1 MDRTDDRSAADAGGA
16 DTGDADAS
24 SADTGPPA
32 PATGPRT
39 TADPRTEAGPD
50 SRTEAGPGPRT
61 GAGAPT
67 EAATG
72 PRSGT
77 EAGTGSP
84 TATQAEPDPVPDPA
98 PESGP
103 GTTAGPAAAD
113 GSATPASADGT
124 TPAITTPRGRRPVVA
139 ALMLGMALA
148 AIDGTIVS
156 TAVPQIVGDLGGFT
170 VFSWLFSGYLLAV
183 TVTLPL
189 YGKLSDTF
197 GRKPVLIAGIIL
209 FLAGSLLCAAAWNMA
224 ALIAFRIVQ
233 GLGGGA
239 LQGTIQTIAADLYP
253 LKERPR
259 IQARLSTVWATSS
272 VAGPV
277 AGGLLAGYADWRW
290 IFLIN
295 LPVGAVALWLVVRHL
310 QEPSRPRPA
319 TRPRVDWAGAL
330 AVFATGALLLTAL
343 VQGGVAWPWFSAPSL
358 GLFGASALLAAL
370 TVVIERRA
378 AEPIIP
384 GWVWRR
390 RTIASVN
397 LALGAMGLLMVAPTV
412 FLPTYAQSVLGLGPI
427 AAGFVL
433 SVMTLSWPVSA
444 AFSDRVYNRIGFRR
458 TAMLG
463 MGAALLILLA
473 FPLLPYPGEAW
484 HPALLMLLLGAALGL
499 FQLPLIVGVQSTVGW
514 AERGTTTASVLFC
527 RQVGQSIGA
536 ALFGA
541 IANGVLAARLLD
553 APVDGLPGDLDAV
566 ARTLED
572 PGAVSSAA
580 EYLRRAVDA
589 AVDYVY
595 VGAAGAAALALLALI
610 TLAPRRFPVITEPS
624 DSPTAP
630 DPAATPTA
638 SEAAPARQ
646 DR

>member
-1 MDRTDDRSAADAGGA
+1 MSGTDGRSDAGTGDTDAGGIGRGGGDSA
-16 DTGDADAS
+16 RTARGSGDAA
-24 SADTGPPA
+24 A
-32 PATGPRT
+32 P
-39 TADPRTEAGPD
+39 
-50 SRTEAGPGPRT
+50 
-61 GAGAPT
+61 
-67 EAATG
+67 
-72 PRSGT
+72 
-77 EAGTGSP
+77 P
-84 TATQAEPDPVPDPA
+84 TAV
-98 PESGP
+98 
-103 GTTAGPAAAD
+103 
-113 GSATPASADGT
+113 
-124 TPAITTPRGRRPVVA
+124 TTPRGRRPVVA

-156 TAVPQIVGDLGGFT
+156 TAVPQIVGDLGGLT

-197 GRKPVLIAGIIL
+197 GRKPVLVAGIIL
-209 FLAGSLLCAAAWNMA
+209 FLVGSVLCAAAWNMA

-239 LQGTIQTIAADLYP
+239 LQGTVQTIAADLYP

-259 IQARLSTVWATSS
+259 IQAKLSTVWATSA

-277 AGGLLAGYADWRW
+277 VGGLLAGYADWRW

-310 QEPSRPRPA
+310 HEPSRPRPA
-319 TRPRVDWAGAL
+319 TRPKVDWAGAL
-330 AVFATGALLLTAL
+330 AVFATGSLLLTAL
-343 VQGGVAWPWFSAPSL
+343 VQGGVAWPWLSAPSL
-358 GLFGASALLAAL
+358 GLLGASAVLAAL

-444 AFSDRVYNRIGFRR
+444 ALSDRVYNRIGFRR
-458 TAMLG
+458 TAMIG
-463 MGAALLILLA
+463 MSAALLILLA
-473 FPLLPYPGEAW
+473 FPLLPYPGEPW

-541 IANGVLAARLLD
+541 VANGVLAARLLD

-566 ARTLED
+566 TRALED
-572 PGAVSSAA
+572 PGAFSAA
-580 EYLRRAVDA
+580 ATDHVRRAVDA

-595 VGAAGAAALALLALI
+595 IGAAGAAALALLALI
-610 TLAPRRFPVITEPS
+610 TLAPRRFPIITEP
-624 DSPTAP
+624 T
-630 DPAATPTA
+630 
-638 SEAAPARQ
+638 EAAGTAGAPGRQ
-646 DR
+646 DAAS